1 MASRLRSQPTVGLKI
16 DFCAI
21 AQAVGYKAAYSVETM
36 EALEA
41 KLAEF
46 KNAEGPV
53 FLQICVKKGNR
64 KDLGRPTT
72 TPIQN
77 KEAFMEFLNK

>member
-1 MASRLRSQPTVGLKI
+1 
-16 DFCAI
+16 
-21 AQAVGYKAAYSVETM
+21 M
-36 EALEA
+36 EALES